1 MLTTCSHRNDYKRF
15 ALSQILVR
23 DLADALKV
31 SHALRGG
38 TLPSVL

>member
-1 MLTTCSHRNDYKRF
+1 MSNRNDYKRF

-31 SHALRGG
+31 VQAWLRE
-38 TLPSVL
+38 